1 MNGAPTQIG
10 KVLVIA
16 GILLVL
22 VGLLLMAGSRLP
34 FAGLGKLPGD
44 VSYKGKHVT
53 FYFPIVTCII
63 LSVALTLALWLIS
76 FFGRR

>member
-10 KVLVIA
+10 KVLIVA
-16 GILLVL
+16 GIMLVL

-34 FAGLGKLPGD
+34 FPGLGKLPGD
-44 VSYKGKHVT
+44 VGYKGKHVT
-53 FYFPIVTCII
+53 LYFPIVTCII
-63 LSVALTLALWLIS
+63 LSVVLTLVLWLIS

>member
-1 MNGAPTQIG
+1 MNGAPSQVG
-10 KVLVIA
+10 KLLVIA

-34 FAGLGKLPGD
+34 FPGLGKLPGD
-44 VSYKGKHVT
+44 VSYKGKNVT

-63 LSVALTLALWLIS
+63 LSVALTMVLWLIS